1 MAPGAFRHMLP
12 RTIVTT
18 GSQQLLY
25 WWPRRCSIPATSSWS
40 SRRPISCSSEC
51 WRRGAH
57 VIGVRTDAGGLRLDV
72 LEHTFIDLEARGL
85 LDRVKLIYTVTEH
98 ANPTG
103 ISLAKERRGPLV
115 ELVRRWSKRQRIY
128 ILEDAA
134 YRGLTFDEAEPPS
147 VWRHDP
153 TGDTVILARTFSK
166 TFSPGL
172 KTGYGILPGPL
183 LDAVL
188 RLKGNQDFGSSHF
201 MQQLLE
207 RLIIDGSFERHVAG
221 LVGIYRR
228 KCDVMLAALD
238 EHLGP
243 FEDVVSWTRPR
254 GGFIVWLTVPEG
266 LDTGPDGPL
275 FSRSVNEGVLY
286 VPGAYCFAEE
296 PGPAPRNHARLCFG
310 VPGEAELDEG
320 ARRLAAALAECLDLV
335 A

>member
-1 MAPGAFRHMLP
+1 M
-12 RTIVTT
+12 
-18 GSQQLLY
+18 
-25 WWPRRCSIPATSSWS
+25 
-40 SRRPISCSSEC
+40 
-51 WRRGAH
+51 
-57 VIGVRTDAGGLRLDV
+57 
-72 LEHTFIDLEARGL
+72 
-85 LDRVKLIYTVTEH
+85 
-98 ANPTG
+98 
-103 ISLAKERRGPLV
+103 

-134 YRGLTFDEAEPPS
+134 YRGLTFDEADPPS

-201 MQQLLE
+201 VQQLLE

-221 LVGIYRR
+221 LVGIYRHKR
-228 KCDVMLAALD
+228 DVMLAALD
-238 EHLGP
+238 EHLGAVRRRG
-243 FEDVVSWTRPR
+243 VVDPSR
-254 GGFIVWLTVPEG
+254 GGLYVWLTVPEG
-266 LDTGPDGPL
+266 VDTGPDGPL

-310 VPGEAELDEG
+310 VPGEAELEEG